1 MYKVKPPRLTSLR
14 DKNEITRQGYF
25 TLAPSTTNSS
35 RWQHQGMLNRS
46 GKLRKGLGETQIQK
60 NLIERRFLQ
69 KGETLNK

>member
-14 DKNEITRQGYF
+14 DKNEITLQGYF

-35 RWQHQGMLNRS
+35 WWQHQGMLNRS